1 MKIYVYKGCQFSED
15 SIKNKSYS
23 QLKEFG
29 VTQKEFDKLVK
40 EGAIIVP
47 KIENKKQISVPK
59 EVTEVKK
66 SESKK

>member
-29 VTQKEFDKLVK
+29 VTKKEFDKLVK

-47 KIENKKQISVPK
+47 KIEKKKVVSK
-59 EVTEVKK
+59 EIEAKEK
-66 SESKK
+66 

>member
-29 VTQKEFDKLVK
+29 VTKEEFDKLVK
-40 EGAIIVP
+40 DGAIIVP
-47 KIENKKQISVPK
+47 KIEKKKV
-59 EVTEVKK
+59 V
-66 SESKK
+66 SKKIEAKEK

>member
-29 VTQKEFDKLVK
+29 VTRKEFDKLVK
-40 EGAIIVP
+40 DGAIIVP
-47 KIENKKQISVPK
+47 KIEKKKVVSNKI
-59 EVTEVKK
+59 
-66 SESKK
+66 ESKEK